1 MQQKLLVRSLIAAG
15 LVAASVAGYVRAGAP
30 PAVHATAATAA
41 VAAPAA
47 TTQLP
52 GFSWI
57 VEKYGPAVV
66 NVSVEGKT
74 TAAAAPMPMPE
85 TPGVDPEDPFY
96 EFFKRFQGKGPMPM
110 PRGGMP
116 THGQGSGFIVS
127 ADGRILTN
135 AHVVDGAQEVTVKL
149 TDRREFK
156 AKVVGV
162 DRQTDVAV
170 LKIEATNLPTV
181 VMGNSADTKVGE
193 WVLAIG
199 SPFGFENSVT
209 AGIVSAKARALPDES
224 LVPFIQT
231 DVAVNPGNSGGP
243 LFNMKGEVI
252 GINSQIFS
260 QTGGYQGLSFAVPVE
275 VASKVTDQLV
285 AHGKVTRG
293 RMGVTI
299 QNVNQALAES
309 FGLSKPTGALV
320 SSVEKGSPA
329 EKAGIEPGDVIVKFD
344 GKEVAD
350 SAQLPARVA
359 EMKPGATAKLEII
372 RKGSTKELNVTVG
385 ELKDGK
391 VAVAGGTQQEPGR
404 LGVAVRPLNADEQR
418 EAGVKEGLVVE
429 NATGPAARAGI
440 QPGDVILSVNG
451 TSIRSVDQLR
461 SLVSKAGKHVAILV
475 QREEA
480 RIFVPVDL
488 G

>member
-1 MQQKLLVRSLIAAG
+1 MQQKLLFRSLIAAG
-15 LVAASVAGYVRAGAP
+15 LIGASVAGYVSAGAP
-30 PAVHATAATAA
+30 SAAQPNATGAPGV

-47 TTQLP
+47 AAQLP

-66 NVSVEGKT
+66 NVSVEGK
-74 TAAAAPMPMPE
+74 AAAAPDMP
-85 TPGVDPEDPFY
+85 GLDRDDPFY
-96 EFFKRFQGKGPMPM
+96 EFFKRFQMPM
-110 PRGGMP
+110 PRERMP
-116 THGQGSGFIVS
+116 MHGQGSGFIVS

-135 AHVVDGAQEVTVKL
+135 AHVVDGAKEVTVKL
-149 TDRREFK
+149 TDKREFK
-156 AKVVGV
+156 AKVLGV

-170 LKIEATNLPTV
+170 LKIDATNLPTV
-181 VMGNSADTKVGE
+181 QMGNSADTKVGE

-209 AGIVSAKARALPDES
+209 AGIVSAKSRALPDES

-260 QTGGYQGLSFAVPVE
+260 ETGGYQGLSFAVPSE
-275 VASKVTDQLV
+275 VAAKVQDQLV
-285 AHGKVTRG
+285 AHGKVIRG
-293 RMGVTI
+293 RIGVTI

-309 FGLSKPTGALV
+309 FGLSKPMGALV

-329 EKAGIEPGDVIVKFD
+329 EKAGVEPGDVIVKFD

-359 EMKPGATAKLEII
+359 EMKPGSTAKLEII
-372 RKGSTKELNVTVG
+372 RKGSTKELSVTVG

-391 VAVAGGTQQEPGR
+391 VAAASSGQHEQGR

-418 EAGVKEGLVVE
+418 QSGVNEGLLVE
-429 NATGPAARAGI
+429 DVSGAAARAGI

-451 TSIRSVDQLR
+451 TSIHSVDQLR

-475 QREEA
+475 QREDA